1 MLYLLSI
8 FPAALADP
16 LVKALTEIAN
26 KRPKDPVAYLAGYLQ
41 QFMGERKPL
50 TEAVVHSGSSKA
62 SSNSTALAR
71 SNSKLSS
78 SRNSHTHADIIEL
91 DARSLAE
98 AHEGEE
104 EEDDEAAAL
113 AMQHL
118 EERDEHGQSMLHFAC
133 ARSHRRG
140 ALYTLIEESRI
151 DVTYRDE
158 LYRTARDVALQA
170 NQPNNAVEID
180 RFVLAQAV
188 SGRSSSSVCATAHV
202 VLLSA
207 R

>member
-1 MLYLLSI
+1 MLL
-8 FPAALADP
+8 PALADP

-26 KRPKDPVAYLAGYLQ
+26 KRPKDPVAYLTGYLQ
-41 QFMGERKPL
+41 QFMGERKSL
-50 TEAVVHSGSSKA
+50 TEAVVHSGSSSKA

-78 SRNSHTHADIIEL
+78 SRNSHRHADIIEL

-98 AHEGEE
+98 AHELGEE
-104 EEDDEAAAL
+104 AGEDDDDEAAAL
-113 AMQHL
+113 AMQHM

-170 NQPNNAVEID
+170 NQPNNAAEID
-180 RFVLAQAV
+180 RYVLAQAV
-188 SGRSSSSVCATAHV
+188 SGE
-202 VLLSA
+202 
-207 R
+207 

>member
-1 MLYLLSI
+1 M
-8 FPAALADP
+8 
-16 LVKALTEIAN
+16 
-26 KRPKDPVAYLAGYLQ
+26 AYLAGYLQ

-78 SRNSHTHADIIEL
+78 SRNSHTQPDIIEL
-91 DARSLAE
+91 DARSLAA
-98 AHEGEE
+98 AHEGEEE

-188 SGRSSSSVCATAHV
+188 SGKAVRTSPLSSTRTHV
-202 VLLSA
+202 VRLSP